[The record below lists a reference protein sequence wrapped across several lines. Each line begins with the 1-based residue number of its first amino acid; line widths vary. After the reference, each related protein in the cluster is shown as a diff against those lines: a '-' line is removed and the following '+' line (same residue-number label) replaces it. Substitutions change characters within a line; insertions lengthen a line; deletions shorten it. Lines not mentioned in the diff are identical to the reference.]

1 MADQHFAP
9 VPRNPLWLPPIGLTA
24 GIVLYAVAMAY
35 LEAAVVVYLR
45 AALGVPTGTIF
56 PIDLSPAAMLFGW
69 IEVGREAATLVM
81 IGGVAWIA
89 GRSPLERLAWAG
101 VLFGVWDIGYYAWL
115 WVFSGW
121 PPSVGTWD
129 LLFLL
134 PAPWAG
140 PVWAPIAV
148 SAALIGFG
156 LACAG
161 RLRAG
166 GSVRFDRRHL
176 GALLLGG
183 VIIVGSFLTSAALVL
198 EGGTP
203 TDFAWPIFLAGLGI
217 GVGAAW
223 MALRPR
229 AATGEPS
236 RPAE

>member
-1 MADQHFAP
+1 
-9 VPRNPLWLPPIGLTA
+9 VVGRLPPIGLTA

-45 AALGVPTGTIF
+45 AALGVPTGTVF
-56 PIDLSPAAMLFGW
+56 PIDLSPAAMPYGS

-81 IGGVAWIA
+81 IGAVAWIA

-101 VLFGVWDIGYYAWL
+101 VVFGTWDIGYYAFL

-121 PPSVGTWD
+121 PSSVDTWD
-129 LLFLL
+129 ILFLL

-161 RLRAG
+161 RLRSG
-166 GSVRFDRRHL
+166 ESVRFGRRHL
-176 GALLLGG
+176 GVLLLGG
-183 VIIVGSFLTSAALVL
+183 AIIIASFLLNAGLVL

-203 TDFAWPIFLAGLGI
+203 SEFAWPIFLAGLAI
-217 GVGAAW
+217 GMVAAW
-223 MALRPR
+223 VALLPR
-229 AATGEPS
+229 S
-236 RPAE
+236 PAS

>member
-1 MADQHFAP
+1 MKS
-9 VPRNPLWLPPIGLTA
+9 RLPPLGLTA
-24 GIVLYAVAMAY
+24 GILLYALAMAY
-35 LEAAVVVYLR
+35 LEAAVVVYLG

-56 PIDLSPAAMLFGW
+56 PIDLSPAAMPFGW
-69 IEVGREAATLVM
+69 IEVGREGATLVM
-81 IGGVAWIA
+81 IGGVAWLA

-101 VLFGVWDIGYYAWL
+101 VVFGIWDIGYYAWL

-121 PPSVGTWD
+121 PPSLGTWD

-148 SAALIGFG
+148 SAGLIGFG

-166 GSVRFDRRHL
+166 ASVRFDRRHL

-183 VIIVGSFLTSAALVL
+183 AIIIASFLTNGGLVL
-198 EGGTP
+198 DGGTP
-203 TDFAWPIFLAGLGI
+203 TSFAWPIFAVGMGI
-217 GVGAAW
+217 GMGAAG

-229 AATGEPS
+229 APRAG
-236 RPAE
+236 A

>member
-1 MADQHFAP
+1 SMADQQAAST
-9 VPRNPLWLPPIGLTA
+9 PLGPWRLPPLGLTA
-24 GIVLYAVAMAY
+24 GIVLYALAMAY
-35 LEAAVVVYLR
+35 LESAVVVYLR

-56 PIDLSPAAMLFGW
+56 PIDLSPAAMPFGW

-81 IGGVAWIA
+81 IGAVAWNA

-101 VLFGVWDIGYYAWL
+101 VVFGIWDIGYYAWL

-148 SAALIGFG
+148 SAGLIGFG

-161 RLRAG
+161 RLRSG
-166 GSVRFDRRHL
+166 GSVRFGRRHL

-183 VIIVGSFLTSAALVL
+183 AIVIASFLTNAGLVL
-198 EGGTP
+198 GGGIP
-203 TDFAWPIFLAGLGI
+203 TSFAWPIFAVGMGI
-217 GVGAAW
+217 GMVAAW
-223 MALRPR
+223 MALRSGALTR
-229 AATGEPS
+229 D
-236 RPAE
+236 

>member
-1 MADQHFAP
+1 M
-9 VPRNPLWLPPIGLTA
+9 PRSLWRLPPVGLTV
-24 GIVLYAVAMAY
+24 GIALYAVAMAY

-45 AALGVPTGTIF
+45 AALGVPTGSVF
-56 PIDLSPAAMLFGW
+56 PIDLSPHGEPFGW
-69 IEVGREAATLVM
+69 IEVGREGATLAM
-81 IGGVAWIA
+81 IGAVAWIA

-101 VLFGVWDIGYYAWL
+101 VVFGIWDIGYYGWL

-148 SAALIGFG
+148 SVALIGFG

-161 RLRAG
+161 RLRSG
-166 GSVRFDRRHL
+166 GSVRLGRRHL

-183 VIIVGSFLTSAALVL
+183 GIIIASFLLNAGVVL
-198 EGGTP
+198 GGGTP
-203 TDFAWPIFLAGLGI
+203 TSFAWPIFVAGMGI
-217 GVGAAW
+217 GMAAAW
-223 MALRPR
+223 IALRPN
-229 AATGEPS
+229 S
-236 RPAE
+236 RMDLAR

>member
-1 MADQHFAP
+1 MPDQR
-9 VPRNPLWLPPIGLTA
+9 PRRLPPLGLTGA
-24 GIVLYAVAMAY
+24 IVLYAVAMAY

-45 AALGVPTGTIF
+45 AALGVPTGVVF
-56 PIDLSPAAMLFGW
+56 PIDLSPAAMPFGW

-89 GRSPLERLAWAG
+89 GRSPLERLAWAA
-101 VLFGVWDIGYYAWL
+101 VVFGIWDIGYYAFL
-115 WVFSGW
+115 WIFSGW
-121 PPSVGTWD
+121 PGSIGTWD

-166 GSVRFDRRHL
+166 ESLRFGRRHL
-176 GALLLGG
+176 GVLLLGG
-183 VIIVGSFLTSAALVL
+183 GIIIASFLLNAGLVL
-198 EGGTP
+198 EGGIP
-203 TDFAWPIFLAGLGI
+203 TSFAWPIFLAGMAI
-217 GVGAAW
+217 GVAAAW
-223 MALRPR
+223 VALQ
-229 AATGEPS
+229 
-236 RPAE
+236 PA

>member
-1 MADQHFAP
+1 
-9 VPRNPLWLPPIGLTA
+9 
-24 GIVLYAVAMAY
+24 
-35 LEAAVVVYLR
+35 
-45 AALGVPTGTIF
+45 
-56 PIDLSPAAMLFGW
+56 
-69 IEVGREAATLVM
+69 
-81 IGGVAWIA
+81 
-89 GRSPLERLAWAG
+89 
-101 VLFGVWDIGYYAWL
+101 DIGYYAFL

-121 PPSVGTWD
+121 PSSVATWD

-156 LACAG
+156 LACVG

-166 GSVRFDRRHL
+166 ASVRFDRRHL

-183 VIIVGSFLTSAALVL
+183 AIIIASFLTNAALVL

-203 TDFAWPIFLAGLGI
+203 TDFAWPIFLAGLAI
-217 GVGAAW
+217 GMGTAW
-223 MALRPR
+223 LALRPR
-229 AATGEPS
+229 GATGEPS